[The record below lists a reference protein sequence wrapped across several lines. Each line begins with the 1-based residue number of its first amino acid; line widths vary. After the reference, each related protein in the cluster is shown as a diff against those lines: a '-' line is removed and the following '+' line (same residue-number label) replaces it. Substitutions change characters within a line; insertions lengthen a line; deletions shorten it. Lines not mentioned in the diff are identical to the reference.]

1 MDLRRSEEEEEND
14 EQEENAS
21 KQKHTHSD
29 IRSRRVQKLNRHG
42 LSR

>member
-1 MDLRRSEEEEEND
+1 MHKELTKEEHD
-14 EQEENAS
+14 EQEEYAS

-29 IRSRRVQKLNRHG
+29 IRSRRMQKLNRHG